1 MTQLLASVTNKAE
14 AMLAMS
20 AGADIIDLKNPA
32 AGALGAL
39 PLAVIE
45 EIVAAVDGLKPVSAT
60 IGDLPMQPALLLD
73 AVRKTAVADVDFIK
87 IGFFEDNNVA
97 ACLEALGSLA
107 TDGISLVAVLFADRS
122 PDLGLLPQLRDSG
135 FYGVM
140 LDTCIKDGRNL
151 LDHMSLA
158 DLQAFTLQARS
169 HHLYSGLAGS
179 LHISHVAE
187 LAALQSDYLGFRGAL
202 CLGGER
208 KSTVSRDKVHALCEM
223 LQKYNIPE
231 HSEPKAQGGQGYAL
245 HRN

>member
-107 TDGISLVAVLFADRS
+107 TDGISLVAVLFADGA
-122 PDLGLLPQLRDSG
+122 PDFGLVPQLAHAG
-135 FYGVM
+135 IHGVM
-140 LDTCIKDGRNL
+140 LDTAIKNGKRLRDRSSASACRTLVCAPVSHARRDSVQPIECAECGGAGADRVQACVYVEAAVGSRPDSRTSGVDG
-151 LDHMSLA
+151 
-158 DLQAFTLQARS
+158 
-169 HHLYSGLAGS
+169 
-179 LHISHVAE
+179 VATYT
-187 LAALQSDYLGFRGAL
+187 A
-202 CLGGER
+202 
-208 KSTVSRDKVHALCEM
+208 
-223 LQKYNIPE
+223 
-231 HSEPKAQGGQGYAL
+231 
-245 HRN
+245 